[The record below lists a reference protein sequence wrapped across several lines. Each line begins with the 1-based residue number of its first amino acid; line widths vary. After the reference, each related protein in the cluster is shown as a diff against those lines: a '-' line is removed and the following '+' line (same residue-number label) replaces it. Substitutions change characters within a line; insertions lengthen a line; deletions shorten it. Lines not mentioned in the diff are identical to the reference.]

1 MGKKI
6 IALVLCITMLASLT
20 LTGCST
26 DSADGQEVKIIRV
39 AFNQNENHP
48 QYKAMKELGEK
59 FEKATNGRYKMTI
72 YANGVLGEQGSMAEF
87 IRTGALDMAIVPCS
101 VPEGY
106 DSDFAI
112 VGAPYLYKDMDHLRR
127 ATETGV
133 FTDLFKS
140 TRKYNFE
147 VLTIYTAGERN
158 IYAAKPINSA
168 EDHIVHPDVVVAST
182 NFLDSLSAED
192 RKIFDQLVMEST
204 DYEFDTFKD
213 AVEKGR
219 EEAEAHG
226 AIFVYPDT
234 NEFREKCQPL
244 LDSIANQSDMTKDIY
259 NKVEALRNQD

>member
-133 FTDLFKS
+133 FTDLLSQQESIILRFLQYIQLV
-140 TRKYNFE
+140 RE
-147 VLTIYTAGERN
+147 IYMQ
-158 IYAAKPINSA
+158 P
-168 EDHIVHPDVVVAST
+168 
-182 NFLDSLSAED
+182 SLSTQQ
-192 RKIFDQLVMEST
+192 RI
-204 DYEFDTFKD
+204 
-213 AVEKGR
+213 
-219 EEAEAHG
+219 
-226 AIFVYPDT
+226 
-234 NEFREKCQPL
+234 
-244 LDSIANQSDMTKDIY
+244 
-259 NKVEALRNQD
+259 LRV